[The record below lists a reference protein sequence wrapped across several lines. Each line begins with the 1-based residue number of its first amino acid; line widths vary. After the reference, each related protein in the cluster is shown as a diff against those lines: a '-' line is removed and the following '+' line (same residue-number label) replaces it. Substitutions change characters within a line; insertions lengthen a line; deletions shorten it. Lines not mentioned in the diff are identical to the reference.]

1 MMLMVVWGGNFVCN
15 LVFVGTTIEVFNTGF
30 GDINDNTD
38 LKTIGVIVFLV
49 PAILM
54 LTNIV
59 ISFLVMMDYFSEERE
74 GFYQGCVST
83 GTVYLMFQ
91 LLTYVVYG
99 ATLCKW
105 DADQCDDLR
114 YTSVVFAGM
123 SIFSEL
129 AFFVAFSIYLAKSS
143 PSKGFGVTRSGA
155 KQTNAS
161 V

>member
-1 MMLMVVWGGNFVCN
+1 ML
-15 LVFVGTTIEVFNTGF
+15 VGVALSLCCRRAPR
-30 GDINDNTD
+30 TD
-38 LKTIGVIVFLV
+38 SPLRPRTRARR